1 MLILQSARFL
11 RHGWCWSFA
20 AKDPCKMPWTGTAAC
35 LPWSSS
41 VFFAMIATVA
51 AVSYYLVAHA
61 IKGVQFSTP
70 RQSVHLAVMKSS
82 LMSLLV

>member
-1 MLILQSARFL
+1 MDGAGVLQQRIPAR
-11 RHGWCWSFA
+11 
-20 AKDPCKMPWTGTAAC
+20 C
-35 LPWSSS
+35 LGQVRLLVFPGHLLF
-41 VFFAMIATVA
+41 FFAMIATVA